1 MNVQN
6 EVCIFCKKLQQELKG
21 LGIPKAQ
28 YEPRT
33 TKLMNWSRILYSSVD
48 GWVSR
53 EKCSEAMIIRQKFQG
68 ELAQLKMFL
77 RKSNRMD
84 TPVVQAQITKLEA
97 IHKSFQRS
105 LDKADHFYRRE
116 DEEFWASC
124 SGSSIEGNWMSDH
137 F

>member
-6 EVCIFCKKLQQELKG
+6 EVNICCKKLQMELKG

-28 YEPRT
+28 YEAGITR
-33 TKLMNWSRILYSSVD
+33 LMNWSRTLYSSVD

-53 EKCSEAMIIRQKFQG
+53 EKCSEAMIICRKFQG
-68 ELAQLKMFL
+68 ELVQLKRFL
-77 RKSNRMD
+77 RKDNRMY

-105 LDKADHFYRRE
+105 LDKAYHSYRRE
-116 DEEFWASC
+116 DEDLWYDF
-124 SGSSIEGNWMSDH
+124 SGLPN
-137 F
+137 

>member
-1 MNVQN
+1 MKVQN
-6 EVCIFCKKLQQELKG
+6 EVCICCRKLQQELKG
-21 LGIPKAQ
+21 LGLPKGD

-33 TKLMNWSRILYSSVD
+33 TKLMNWSKILYSSAD
-48 GWVSR
+48 GEVSR
-53 EKCSEAMIIRQKFQG
+53 EKCSEAMTIRRKFQR
-68 ELAQLKMFL
+68 ELAQLKRFL
-77 RKSNRMD
+77 RKSNRMY

-105 LDKADHFYRRE
+105 LDKAAHSYRRE
-116 DEEFWASC
+116 DEDLWASC

>member
-6 EVCIFCKKLQQELKG
+6 EVYICCKKLQMELKG
-21 LGIPKAQ
+21 LGLSKDD
-28 YEPRT
+28 YEPRL
-33 TKLMNWSRILYSSVD
+33 TKLMNWSGSLYSFVD
-48 GWVSR
+48 GEISKQ
-53 EKCSEAMIIRQKFQG
+53 KCLDATKIRQKFQG
-68 ELAQLKMFL
+68 ELDQLKMFL
-77 RKSNRMD
+77 RKSNRMY

-116 DEEFWASC
+116 DEEFGASC

>member
-1 MNVQN
+1 MKVQN

-77 RKSNRMD
+77 RKSNRMY

>member
-77 RKSNRMD
+77 RKSNRMY

>member
-6 EVCIFCKKLQQELKG
+6 EVNICCKKLQMELKG

-28 YEPRT
+28 YEAGI

-48 GWVSR
+48 GEMSR
-53 EKCSEAMIIRQKFQG
+53 GKCLEAMTIRQKFQG

-77 RKSNRMD
+77 RKSNRMY

-105 LDKADHFYRRE
+105 LDKAYHSYRRE
-116 DEEFWASC
+116 DEDLWYDF
-124 SGSSIEGNWMSDH
+124 SGLPN
-137 F
+137 